1 MPCEIIAVLAV
12 TITKMNRSYSE
23 LSKLDSFK
31 DRYDYLRLDGIVG
44 ESKFGHDRWINQ
56 QFYHSDEWASIREKV
71 IIRDNGC
78 DLGIDGYEIHG
89 RIYIHHINPISRE
102 DILSQNSLV
111 TDLDNMICTTFQ
123 THQAIHYGDESLL
136 VTTPIE
142 RFKND
147 TCPWKG

>member
-1 MPCEIIAVLAV
+1 M
-12 TITKMNRSYSE
+12 TNMNRSYSE

-31 DRYDYLRLDGIVG
+31 DRYDYLRLDGVVG

-78 DLGIDGYEIHG
+78 DLGIQDRPVFDKIF
-89 RIYIHHINPISRE
+89 IHHINPITLM
-102 DILSQNSLV
+102 DIENDSDLV
-111 TDLDNMICTTFQ
+111 WDEEFLICVSFR

-136 VTTPIE
+136 ILPPPI
-142 RFKND
+142 RLPND
-147 TCPWKG
+147 TCPWKNVKKGG